1 MKPEDCKTPI
11 QSVIFGIMNQHCNEH
26 VAESCGCSVEVVKE
40 VRDSIIREK
49 LRSGKYLN
57 NLNFGVG
64 VTNGQ
69 T

>member
-1 MKPEDCKTPI
+1 
-11 QSVIFGIMNQHCNEH
+11 MNQHCNEH